1 MKKTPFNILFLFF
14 IVFNSNAQGY
24 LDKIDPYSTGI
35 LYKNGV
41 LNSRDLAK
49 IEGSKY
55 LDEDFQLAEVSTV
68 PQKLMVRYNA
78 VTDTLEIQ
86 STGLDFFSLTKKNP
100 YNTITIIANGN
111 KFKLLNYKNKETNI
125 YGYLLQLYAKNNVTL
140 YRRDKIIFQ
149 KAIEARTTYQQAT
162 PAKFVKTNPEYY
174 LSLKNETAIALPKN
188 KKEFQDLLPSKK
200 EEISTYLKNNNFSI
214 KDEKS
219 IIEMAKFLLSL

>member
-1 MKKTPFNILFLFF
+1 MKKIPFNILFLFF
-14 IVFNSNAQGY
+14 IVFNINAQGY
-24 LDKIDPYSTGI
+24 LDKIDPYSTGV
-35 LYKNGV
+35 LYRNSV
-41 LNSRDLAK
+41 LISRDLAK

-55 LDEDFQLAEVSTV
+55 FNEDFQLAEISSV

-100 YNTITIIANGN
+100 YNTITIISNGN
-111 KFKLLNYKNKETNI
+111 KFNLLNYRNKETTV
-125 YGYLLQLYAKNNVTL
+125 YGYLLQLYTKDNVTL
-140 YRRDKIIFQ
+140 YRRDKIILQ

-162 PAKFVKTNPEYY
+162 PAKFVKTNSEYY

-188 KKEFQDLLPSKK
+188 KKEFQEFFPMRK
-200 EEISTYLKNNNFSI
+200 EEIAAYLKNNNFSL

-219 IIEMAKFLLSL
+219 IIEMAKFIANF